1 MKIVISSLIDFWSL
15 GYGSPISRLC
25 LRNLEAPSLR
35 LGQTWPY
42 LLSVYF
48 VFRKV
53 LQPGTLE
60 SFLRWNDE

>member
-1 MKIVISSLIDFWSL
+1 MVPL
-15 GYGSPISRLC
+15 SPDC
-25 LRNLEAPSLR
+25 VRNLEAPSLR